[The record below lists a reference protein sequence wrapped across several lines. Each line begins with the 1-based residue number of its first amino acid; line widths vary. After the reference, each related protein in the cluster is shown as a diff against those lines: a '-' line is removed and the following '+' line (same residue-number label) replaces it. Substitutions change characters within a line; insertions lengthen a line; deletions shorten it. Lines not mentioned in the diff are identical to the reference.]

1 MIGDVFCINGVYIPE
16 CEIET
21 YLDSLVIYFEYDPR
35 LLKFESAS
43 TDYEIIKLQDK
54 FILKLI
60 FDEMDFVLNQ
70 ENEFTFCFT
79 ALLGSSKVTLL
90 EVEENQDYNLV
101 DFTNSTIRME
111 ACDQPYRQVKLIV
124 QTDFEPVLNENNL
137 KINLST
143 EEEGQFEF
151 LIIDINGKV
160 IKQEYFTTNKD
171 EYRQE
176 EILIINLEDLPA
188 GNYFIRMIAP
198 SGKFITKQFVKV

>member
-1 MIGDVFCINGVYIPE
+1 MI
-16 CEIET
+16 
-21 YLDSLVIYFEYDPR
+21 
-35 LLKFESAS
+35 
-43 TDYEIIKLQDK
+43 
-54 FILKLI
+54 
-60 FDEMDFVLNQ
+60 
-70 ENEFTFCFT
+70 
-79 ALLGSSKVTLL
+79 SKL
-90 EVEENQDYNLV
+90 EVVEDESYNVVDYI
-101 DFTNSTIRME
+101 NSDIE
-111 ACDQPYRQVKLIV
+111 YISCDQPYRQVKLIV

-198 SGKFITKQFVKV
+198 SGKFYTKQFVKV